1 MQPAGLF
8 MVMYKK
14 LNHDVSSIRVDF
26 GRKCQ
31 LESRLRKRFA
41 PRSSVQNASAF
52 DFVVHWTMAAAEV
65 TVTLAAT
72 KKKSLSPVTD
82 KQKSPT
88 LAFLQGGAF
97 LWG

>member
-1 MQPAGLF
+1 
-8 MVMYKK
+8 
-14 LNHDVSSIRVDF
+14 
-26 GRKCQ
+26 
-31 LESRLRKRFA
+31 
-41 PRSSVQNASAF
+41 VQNASAF

-82 KQKSPT
+82 KQKSLT
-88 LAFLQGGAF
+88 LHFCKVGLF